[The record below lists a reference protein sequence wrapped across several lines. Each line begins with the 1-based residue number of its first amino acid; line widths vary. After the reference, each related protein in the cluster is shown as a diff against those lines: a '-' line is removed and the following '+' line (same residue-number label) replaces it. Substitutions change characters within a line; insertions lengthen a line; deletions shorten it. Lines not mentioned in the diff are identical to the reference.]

1 LEASLRVPFLI
12 ALVAL
17 LVRVSGLAQDPALLL
32 QRVAAAEGAEGERR
46 GRLVW
51 REVQEN
57 CELDSQ
63 GRVVAGSER
72 VKVFEVLFVGG
83 ARYRKL
89 VAKNGKPLSPEEA
102 FVVEEDM
109 RRFAEK
115 GRVAEEAS
123 TGWILGLG
131 LTHFVSVSGGGVAP
145 LLIEASPKSG
155 VGKKELLVV
164 DAERF
169 VVLERQSEVVGGEA
183 GGMLAGSRIT
193 SSYRQEG
200 VSASLL
206 RRVVVDFYVQAGG
219 RLVHGLQT
227 VTYENYEEAVASSD
241 SGGV

>member
-1 LEASLRVPFLI
+1 MRVPFLI

-17 LVRVSGLAQDPALLL
+17 IVRVAGSGQETDSLLRRVGLAEA
-32 QRVAAAEGAEGERR
+32 AEGERR
-46 GRLVW
+46 GRMLW

-57 CELDSQ
+57 CELDAQ

-72 VKVFEVLFVGG
+72 VKVFEVLLVGG

-89 VAKNGKPLSPEEA
+89 VAKNGKPLTAEEA

-109 RRFAEK
+109 RRFAERAK
-115 GRVAEEAS
+115 PVEEVAG
-123 TGWILGLG
+123 TWILGLG
-131 LTHFVSVSGGGVAP
+131 LTHKVSVSGGGVAP
-145 LLIEASPKSG
+145 LLIEAEPKLG
-155 VGKKELLVV
+155 VGKKELIVV
-164 DAERF
+164 DPETLL
-169 VVLERQSEVVGGEA
+169 VLERQSEVVGAKA
-183 GGMLAGSRIT
+183 GGMLAGSRI
-193 SSYRQEG
+193 SSSFAREG

-227 VTYENYEEAVASSD
+227 VTYENYEEAMASSD